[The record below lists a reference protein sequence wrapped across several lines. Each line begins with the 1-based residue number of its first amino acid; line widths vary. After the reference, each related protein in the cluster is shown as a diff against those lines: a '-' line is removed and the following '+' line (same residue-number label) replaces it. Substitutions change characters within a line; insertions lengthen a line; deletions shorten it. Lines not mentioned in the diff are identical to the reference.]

1 VQLRTNVPI
10 TLLHLS
16 LGCRRGL
23 GGFGAGMVL
32 QWWEQ
37 TQVYLIE
44 LNLVAWPST

>member
-23 GGFGAGMVL
+23 GGFGAGASVVG
-32 QWWEQ
+32 
-37 TQVYLIE
+37 TDAGIF
-44 LNLVAWPST
+44 N